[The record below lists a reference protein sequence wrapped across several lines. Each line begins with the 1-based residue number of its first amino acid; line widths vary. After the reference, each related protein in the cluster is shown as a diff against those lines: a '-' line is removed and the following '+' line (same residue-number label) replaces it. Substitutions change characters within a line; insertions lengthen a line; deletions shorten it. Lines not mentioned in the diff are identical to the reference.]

1 MTAQQQDS
9 LQITPVDAMAQFYE
23 SIFEKVVRRVL
34 AEHNATFPS
43 IDSEL
48 ATQVARINAK
58 PNITVSEAALL
69 LNCSESHLYTKIAAA
84 RKKATKFPIPF
95 LDLDGVYVFPR
106 VKLIEWAEEE
116 KERKPRKPLKSK
128 KGGA

>member
-1 MTAQQQDS
+1 MSAPQQDS

-23 SIFEKVVRRVL
+23 GIFEKVVRRVL
-34 AEHNATFPS
+34 DEHNAKFPS
-43 IDSEL
+43 VDSEL
-48 ATQVARINAK
+48 ATQMAKINAK

-84 RKKATKFPIPF
+84 RKKSTRCPIPF

-106 VKLIEWAEEE
+106 EKLLGWAEME
-116 KERKPRKPLKSK
+116 KEYKARLKSK
-128 KGGA
+128 KGDA